1 MQDCP
6 EEFDQTKR
14 EAMFAFRTT
23 DLGSNDQSSAVIKEL
38 KHWSLVVH
46 FPRGKKTY
54 LFEAGQDKNT
64 GLLQATRT
72 ENVDTN
78 VFDNAMYMHCGPLD
92 TCPRELLDK
101 AKKVSSNGTPYN
113 LTTNNCQTW
122 LKEFL
127 QLISPKLF
135 KSFQAMW
142 RANRRSEAA
151 KNLIMILKYT
161 IIYFNICQINWHCF

>member
-1 MQDCP
+1 
-6 EEFDQTKR
+6 
-14 EAMFAFRTT
+14 MFAFRTT

-54 LFEAGQDKNT
+54 LFEAGKDEGT
-64 GLLQATRT
+64 GLLEATRT
-72 ENVDTN
+72 ENVN
-78 VFDNAMYMHCGPLD
+78 YFVFSSRADYFETLH
-92 TCPRELLDK
+92 TCPRELLEK
-101 AKKVSSNGTPYN
+101 AKQVKSNGTPYN

-135 KSFQAMW
+135 KSFQAM
-142 RANRRSEAA
+142 
-151 KNLIMILKYT
+151 
-161 IIYFNICQINWHCF
+161 